1 MTATPVGMRCP
12 ECARQRTRVTR
23 LRESV
28 TQPTLTY
35 ALIAINAV
43 VYLGESLGGGASAV
57 GTPGGQLVADGD
69 LSRAAIAHGEYWR
82 LLTSAFLHA
91 NLLHIA
97 SNMFVL
103 YIMGT
108 MLEPVIGRAR
118 FAIIYFVSLLAGSL
132 GVLVAQPTGF
142 AIGASGAIFGLMGAG
157 VIVLRQRGINPMQSG
172 LPLWIGINLVLTF
185 SIAGISIGAHIGGLI
200 GGILVALVLFELP
213 GRVRLP
219 PTTAALLASA
229 LGALAVAA
237 SLAVA
242 GSG

>member
-1 MTATPVGMRCP
+1 MTPTPVGMRCP
-12 ECARQRTRVTR
+12 ECARQRTKVTR

-28 TQPTLTY
+28 SQPTLTY
-35 ALIAINAV
+35 SLIALNVV
-43 VYLGESLGGGASAV
+43 VYIGESLGGGASAA
-57 GTPGGQLVADGD
+57 GSPGGQLVADGA
-69 LSRAAIAHGEYWR
+69 LSRATIAHGDYWR
-82 LLTSAFLHA
+82 LLTSGFLHA
-91 NLLHIA
+91 NLIHLA

-108 MLEPVIGRAR
+108 LLEPVIGRAR

-132 GVLVAQPTGF
+132 GVIVAEPTVP

-157 VIVLRQRGINPMQSG
+157 VIVLRQRGISPMQSG

-185 SIAGISIGAHIGGLI
+185 SITGISIGAHIGGLI
-200 GGILVALVLFELP
+200 GGILAALVLFDLP

-219 PTTAALLASA
+219 PATAAVLASS
-229 LGALAVAA
+229 LGALAVAG
-237 SLAVA
+237 SLALA